1 MKYLITTTAALVLVG
16 CGPKAPDISIHEAA
30 NNGNVEAVK
39 QHLADG
45 ADVNRKD
52 DGGYTPLHY
61 AVQSH
66 LIPGSEDQ
74 PNKKITELLIA
85 NGADVNAR
93 GPDGRTPLYG
103 AVALK
108 HNEVVELLIAK
119 GADVNAKNKLGM
131 TPLKLAVLMNRKI
144 VDLLR
149 KHGGKTGEELKPEK
163 NDQKNIEALKN
174 FSEINELLR
183 SRTSKSKDD
192 IETVKRYLSSGA
204 DVNQRNK
211 FGGSLL
217 HIASVQG
224 DKQLVRLL
232 ISEGAQLN
240 VKNNRAMTPLDVS
253 IKFKRTETINLLR
266 KHGAKTAEE
275 LKAEGK

>member
-66 LIPGSEDQ
+66 LIPSSEDQ

-85 NGADVNAR
+85 N
-93 GPDGRTPLYG
+93 
-103 AVALK
+103 
-108 HNEVVELLIAK
+108 

-266 KHGAKTAEE
+266 KHGGKTGEE
-275 LKAEGK
+275 MKAEGN